1 MKVTAD
7 QLYKATITL
16 MASYLTDE
24 SIGLDSFSDS
34 RIKGFIDIAKRTAD
48 LIPDDKPKSKHNT
61 GNLFINF
68 PWTNNGVMRCELE
81 NWLRLH
87 SGYTSN
93 RAMQTIINNAL
104 AEGIIHKDIRL
115 GKYFPGPDN
124 SHS

>member
-16 MASYLTDE
+16 MASYLADE
-24 SIGLDSFSDS
+24 SIKLDFFSDS
-34 RIKGFIDIAKRTAD
+34 RIKDFIDIAKRTAD
-48 LIPDDKPKSKHNT
+48 LIPDDKSKPKYNT
-61 GNLFINF
+61 ADLFVGF
-68 PWTNNGVMRCELE
+68 PWNNKGVMRCEIE
-81 NWLRLH
+81 DWLRLY

>member
-1 MKVTAD
+1 MKLTAD

-16 MASYLTDE
+16 MAGF
-24 SIGLDSFSDS
+24 GLDSFNDT
-34 RIKGFIDIAKRTAD
+34 RIKNFIDIAKRTAD
-48 LIPDDKPKSKHNT
+48 LIPEDKPNSKFNT
-61 GNLFINF
+61 FDLFIGF
-68 PWTNNGVMRCELE
+68 PWNNNGAMRCEIE

-104 AEGIIHKDIRL
+104 AEGVIHKDIRL
-115 GKYFPGPDN
+115 DKYFPGPDS

>member
-1 MKVTAD
+1 MKVTAE
-7 QLYKATITL
+7 QLFNATIT
-16 MASYLTDE
+16 MIAASMSDGTTFDYFNDE
-24 SIGLDSFSDS
+24 
-34 RIKGFIDIAKRTAD
+34 RIQHFIELAKRTAD
-48 LIPDDKPKSKHNT
+48 LIPEDKPRPKHNT

-68 PWTNNGVMRCELE
+68 PWNNNGVLRCEIE
-81 NWLRLH
+81 AWLRLH

-115 GKYFPGPDN
+115 GKYFPGPDS

>member
-1 MKVTAD
+1 
-7 QLYKATITL
+7 

-24 SIGLDSFSDS
+24 SIKLDFFSDS
-34 RIKGFIDIAKRTAD
+34 RIKDFIDIAKRTAD
-48 LIPDDKPKSKHNT
+48 LIPDDKSKPKYNT
-61 GNLFINF
+61 ADLFVGF
-68 PWTNNGVMRCELE
+68 HWNNKGVMRCEIE
-81 NWLRLH
+81 DWLRLH

-115 GKYFPGPDN
+115 GKYFPGPDS